1 MEPAHPTRRQ
11 GDDTTMNTQRTTAM
25 HPSLLRTT
33 AALGVVGARQ
43 QRNALPA
50 AIQTVLALG
59 LSVAAIAAIAF
70 S

>member
-1 MEPAHPTRRQ
+1 
-11 GDDTTMNTQRTTAM
+11 MNTERTTAM

-33 AALGVVGARQ
+33 AALEVVGARQ

-50 AIQTVLALG
+50 TLQTVIAIG
-59 LSVAAIAAIAF
+59 LSVAAIAALAF

>member
-1 MEPAHPTRRQ
+1 
-11 GDDTTMNTQRTTAM
+11 MNTQRTTTM

-43 QRNALPA
+43 QLNALPA